1 MVVFYLEV
9 VDFNSFIKLNLLYR
23 FNFSCITCCKSYF
36 IACFQPLGF
45 SKSFTFYKDR
55 MLIGGL
61 NDFPVNCKA
70 DDAVFFPDEYLLD
83 FLQCF
88 FMGLGIL

>member
-9 VDFNSFIKLNLLYR
+9 VDFNRSFKLDLLYR
-23 FNFSCITCCKSYF
+23 FNFSCIPCRESYF

-61 NDFPVNCKA
+61 NDFPINCKP
-70 DDAVFFPDEYLLD
+70 DDTVFLPNEYLLD
-83 FLQCF
+83 FL
-88 FMGLGIL
+88 

>member
-1 MVVFYLEV
+1 MEVFYLEV
-9 VDFNSFIKLNLLYR
+9 IDLDGLIKLNLLYR

-45 SKSFTFYKDR
+45 SEALAFYKDR

-61 NDFPVNCKA
+61 YCFSIDGQPY
-70 DDAVFFPDEYLLD
+70 DAVFFPDEYLLD
-83 FLQCF
+83 FL
-88 FMGLGIL
+88 

>member
-1 MVVFYLEV
+1 MEVFNLEV

-23 FNFSCITCCKSYF
+23 FNFSCITCCESYF

-45 SKSFTFYKDR
+45 GEALAIYINR

-61 NDFPVNCKA
+61 NDFLVNCKA

-83 FLQCF
+83 FL
-88 FMGLGIL
+88 